1 MIWIALFSFKAFD
14 NCDNLLRSY
23 YITGTRVAPVKKS
36 PSPSSATTAAAAGGG
51 GETNRQRHDS
61 GSSSASEPELE
72 YFNTYSKKLVF
83 PLFYRC
89 ILSGQTAYRIE
100 SHTQCHNSIWI
111 GVSLGIVPSD
121 ESAWCV
127 ASTLAFGVGCGH
139 CFGIRSAVDLCRF
152 CVLSLHREVG
162 GVWQFTW

>member
-36 PSPSSATTAAAAGGG
+36 PSPASATTAATSAAAG

-72 YFNTYSKKLVF
+72 YFNTHSKKLVC

-89 ILSGQTAYRIE
+89 ILSAQTAYRRE
-100 SHTQCHNSIWI
+100 LHTQCHNSI
-111 GVSLGIVPSD
+111 
-121 ESAWCV
+121 
-127 ASTLAFGVGCGH
+127 
-139 CFGIRSAVDLCRF
+139 
-152 CVLSLHREVG
+152 
-162 GVWQFTW
+162 